1 VREVGSFPH
10 RVREVEHR
18 RIPMAD
24 GCRLGARLWIPED
37 AERRPVPVV
46 FEYIPYLKRSGTR
59 ARDEPIHRWFAGHGI
74 AAVRVDV
81 RGTGESEGWLEDEYS
96 ERELADGE
104 EVVRWL
110 AGQPWSSGAV
120 GVIGKSWGGI
130 NALALAARRPPALGA
145 VITVCSSDDRYRVD
159 AHYMGGRLL
168 NENLLWGSLL
178 FGLGAVPPDPEL
190 AGERWRE
197 IWRERLERVP
207 FFPETWMRHPHRDAY
222 WRRACVAE
230 DYAAIQCPVYA
241 VGGWAD
247 AYRGT
252 VLRLL
257 AGLTAPA
264 KGLIGPW
271 AHVYPHDGTPG
282 PEIGFLQECLR
293 WWRRWLAGVDD
304 GIMDEPRLRVWMPA
318 ESGPLR
324 GIDEQSGR
332 WVAEEG
338 WPSPRIA
345 ATRPA
350 LAPTEQPPAQ
360 DGRPLTI
367 RSPQTTGRSGGAWC
381 PFSSHELPR
390 EQSRDDAG
398 SLLLDSEPLTERLE
412 ILGEPAAELELA
424 ADRPGGLVAVRLCDL
439 APDGTSARVTYGLLD
454 LGEDAGRRRARIQL
468 EAIAHSFPPG
478 HRIRLAIS
486 TAYWPIAWP
495 SPSPVTLT
503 LHGWRLDL
511 PARPPRPEDA
521 ELAPLGPAEAAPEP
535 EMVDL
540 ADEHPGP
547 RTASDPDPAVTELSF
562 SSGFD
567 AAGDPVLTRYS
578 AIGLDAGH
586 GFEVRF
592 RLREGDAIAAETE
605 MRQRRLLR
613 RGGWSVRIDTL
624 AHLEQDADGLRLRG
638 RLEAWEGDERVCR
651 REWDARL
658 PRG

>member
-1 VREVGSFPH
+1 MP
-10 RVREVEHR
+10 
-18 RIPMAD
+18 D
-24 GCRLGARLWIPED
+24 GCRLAARLWIPEG

-46 FEYIPYLKRSGTR
+46 FEYIPYLKRAGTR
-59 ARDEPIHRWFAGHGI
+59 ARDEPIHRYFAGHGI
-74 AAVRVDV
+74 AAARVDV
-81 RGTGESEGWLEDEYS
+81 RGTGESEGCLEDEYS

-120 GVIGKSWGGI
+120 GMIGKSWGGI

-145 VITVCSSDDRYRVD
+145 VVTVCSSDDRYRVD

-190 AGERWRE
+190 AGETWRE
-197 IWRERLERVP
+197 TWRARLERVP
-207 FFPETWMRHPHRDAY
+207 FFPELWMRHPHRDAY
-222 WRRACVAE
+222 WRRACVAG
-230 DYAAIQCPVYA
+230 DYAAIRCPVYA

-271 AHVYPHDGTPG
+271 AHIYPHDGTPG

-293 WWRRWLAGVDD
+293 WWRRWLAGIDD

-318 ESGPLR
+318 ETGPLR
-324 GIDEQSGR
+324 GLAEQTGR
-332 WVAEEG
+332 WVAEES

-345 ATRPA
+345 TLRPELGPTR
-350 LAPTEQPPAQ
+350 EPPAPA
-360 DGRPLTI
+360 REPLTI

-398 SLLLDSEPLTERLE
+398 SLVLDSEPLTERLE
-412 ILGEPAAELELA
+412 ILGEPVAELEIA
-424 ADRPGGLVAVRLCDL
+424 ADRPGGLVAVRLCDV
-439 APDGTSARVTYGLLD
+439 APDGTSTRVTYGLLD
-454 LGEDAGRRRARIQL
+454 LGDDPNRRRVRVPL
-468 EAIAHSFPPG
+468 EAIAHSFSPS

-495 SPSPVTLT
+495 SPSPVTLAVHDWT
-503 LHGWRLDL
+503 LEL
-511 PARPPRPEDA
+511 PARPPRPEDGG
-521 ELAPLGPAEAAPEP
+521 LAPFGPPEAAPEP

-540 ADEHPGP
+540 AREHPRP
-547 RTASDPDPAVTELSF
+547 PPAPDPDPAVTELSF

-578 AIGLDAGH
+578 SIGLDSGH

-592 RLREGDAIAAETE
+592 RLREGDPILAETE
-605 MRQRRLLR
+605 VRGRRLLR
-613 RGGWSVRIDTL
+613 RGDWSVRIETL
-624 AHLEQDADGLRLRG
+624 ACLEQGPGGLRLRG
-638 RLEAWEGDERVCR
+638 RLEAWEGDEPVCR
-651 REWDARL
+651 REWDVR
-658 PRG
+658 